1 MTFLLQKFITKPL
14 NKDVPDVHFA
24 VLSMILNLSNNPLES
39 VYYQTQFKTKFDD
52 SEKLE
57 ELIKQDFKNIAE
69 QVIQYEEE

>member
-1 MTFLLQKFITKPL
+1 
-14 NKDVPDVHFA
+14 
-24 VLSMILNLSNNPLES
+24 MILNLSNNPLES